1 MEKSGAD
8 AGIAAY
14 GKLTHGMFDTERG
27 ALAMQLARAEAIAW
41 DEPEGTG
48 ASTALGFLNGKINSI
63 AGGTDQMQR
72 NGISEQVLG
81 LPREPSFERDKPF
94 DQVLRDSQHWDG
106 RI

>member
-1 MEKSGAD
+1 MIGME
-8 AGIAAY
+8 IA
-14 GKLTHGMFDTERG
+14 RG
-27 ALAMQLARAEAIAW
+27 DAIAW
-41 DEPEGTG
+41 DESEGTG
-48 ASTALGFLNGKINSI
+48 ASTALTFLNGRINSI

-94 DQVLRDSQHWDG
+94 DQVLRDAAHWDG